1 MTRPPIAAL
10 KLSLLLLLAALVLAV
25 TGVVWSRGQAREA
38 EARLAQLQAEH
49 TRAWQAL
56 ARGRDQQRL
65 IQTHRDAYRALAARG
80 FVGPENRLA
89 WIEAIQLANQAA
101 GLYGLEYRLG
111 PRTASAPALAQGVP
125 LGQTALTVSM
135 PLLVETDLLRFLA
148 ALRARA
154 PGIYRVQACTLSRS
168 GREVFE
174 AVNLPRLRAECEL
187 LWFTVAP
194 AAGSAQ

>member
-1 MTRPPIAAL
+1 MTRPPIAAM
-10 KLSLLLLLAALVLAV
+10 KLSLFLLLAALVLAV
-25 TGVVWSRGQAREA
+25 AGVVWSRGQAREA
-38 EARLAQLQAEH
+38 EALLAQQQAAH

-56 ARGRDQQRL
+56 ARSRDQQRL
-65 IQTHRDAYRALAARG
+65 IQTHLDAYRALAARG

-89 WIEAIQLANQAA
+89 WIEAIQLANQDA

-111 PRTASAPALAQGVP
+111 PRVAAAPALAQGVP
-125 LGQTALTVSM
+125 FGQTPLTVSM

-154 PGIYRVQACTLSRS
+154 PGIYRVQACSLSRS
-168 GREVFE
+168 GREAFE
-174 AVNLPRLRAECEL
+174 AVKLPRLRAECEL

-194 AAGSAQ
+194 ATGRAQ

>member
-1 MTRPPIAAL
+1 MTRPPIAAM
-10 KLSLLLLLAALVLAV
+10 KLSLFLLLAALVLAV
-25 TGVVWSRGQAREA
+25 AGVVWSRGQAREA
-38 EARLAQLQAEH
+38 EALLAQQQAAH

-56 ARGRDQQRL
+56 ARSRDQQRL
-65 IQTHRDAYRALAARG
+65 IQTHLDAYRALAARG

-89 WIEAIQLANQAA
+89 WIEAIQLANQDA

-111 PRTASAPALAQGVP
+111 PRVAAAPALAQGVP
-125 LGQTALTVSM
+125 LGQTPLTVSM

-154 PGIYRVQACTLSRS
+154 PGIYRVQACSLSRS
-168 GREVFE
+168 GREAFE
-174 AVNLPRLRAECEL
+174 AVKLPRLRAECEL

-194 AAGSAQ
+194 ATGRAQ